1 MRVADMDFDEA
12 AGVDAVEFLVGGRRA
27 QAAAGFDVRAKLEV
41 VETPGGNSRR
51 EQFPTGIPC
60 SLERRP

>member
-27 QAAAGFDVRAKLEV
+27 QTSAGLDVRAELEV

-51 EQFPTGIPC
+51 EQFPAGIPC
-60 SLERRP
+60 GLECWP